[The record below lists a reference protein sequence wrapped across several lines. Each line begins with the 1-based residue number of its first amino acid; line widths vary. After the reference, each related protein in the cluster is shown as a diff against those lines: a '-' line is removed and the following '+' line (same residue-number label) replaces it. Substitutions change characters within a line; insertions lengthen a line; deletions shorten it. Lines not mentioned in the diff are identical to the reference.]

1 MMFAVSDV
9 FVSYSCALHISLMHV
24 QDFSLMIT
32 TDHSTALKLNSM
44 TEDNFICT
52 SFFRSKSF
60 CILSQGTKK
69 VFIYL
74 HNFSVS
80 FFYIQEHTNRSTL
93 MDTKQ

>member
-9 FVSYSCALHISLMHV
+9 FASYSCALHISLTHV

-32 TDHSTALKLNSM
+32 TDNSTALKLNSM

-52 SFFRSKSF
+52 SF
-60 CILSQGTKK
+60 LGQK
-69 VFIYL
+69 VF
-74 HNFSVS
+74 VS
-80 FFYIQEHTNRSTL
+80 CQKAQKKPIFTSTIFLSLFFHIQEHTNRSTL